1 MEGKCFHL
9 HKLMKNYFNFKNS
22 NILILGASSGF
33 GKLYSETF
41 YDLGANVISV
51 ARNFSKLKMLKTNC
65 EKKSRNGN
73 IDIYKCD
80 VNSNKS
86 VDQLIQKIKKK
97 NKNLNVVVYCCGC
110 NVRQLFLNIKSKD
123 FENVMQTNYF
133 SAFRILKKL
142 YPMLKKSKYARVIN
156 LTSIFSTKTMPKR
169 TSYSA
174 SKAALL
180 MLTKS
185 LALEWCG
192 KNFTVNS
199 ISPGPFLTEI
209 NLPVLKNKKEYKK
222 MCQKIPLG
230 RFGNVEEI
238 ITAMLFLA
246 SPHSSYVNGTEII
259 IDGGWN
265 IL

>member
-1 MEGKCFHL
+1 
-9 HKLMKNYFNFKNS
+9 MKNYFNFENS

-33 GKLYSETF
+33 GKIYSETF

-51 ARNFSKLKMLKTNC
+51 ARNQKKLKILKKGC
-65 EKKSRNGN
+65 EERSSPGN
-73 IDIYKCD
+73 IEIYKCD
-80 VNSNKS
+80 VNNEKQ
-86 VDQLIQKIKKK
+86 VNNLLKKIKKYK
-97 NKNLNVVVYCCGC
+97 KLNVVIYCCGC
-110 NVRQLFLNIKSKD
+110 NVRQLFIDIKQKD
-123 FENVMQTNYF
+123 YKNVMKTNYF
-133 SAFRILKKL
+133 SAFNLFKKL
-142 YPMLKKSKYARVIN
+142 YPMLKNSDYSRIIN
-156 LTSIFSTKTMPKR
+156 LTSIFSTKTMKKR

-185 LALEWCG
+185 LALEWCD

-222 MCQKIPLG
+222 MCEKIPIG
-230 RFGNVEEI
+230 RFGNIDEI
-238 ITAMLFLA
+238 ITPMLFLA
-246 SPHSSYVNGTEII
+246 SPNSSYVNGAEII
-259 IDGGWN
+259 VDGGWN